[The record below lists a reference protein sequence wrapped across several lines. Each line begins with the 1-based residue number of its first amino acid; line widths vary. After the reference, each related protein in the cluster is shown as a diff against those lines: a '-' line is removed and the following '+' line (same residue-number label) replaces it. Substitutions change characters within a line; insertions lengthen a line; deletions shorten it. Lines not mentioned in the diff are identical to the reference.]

1 MFSKPISIGNNVFIG
16 EFSIILKGAHIGDGC
31 VIAANTVVTK
41 SFPANSLIGGNPAK
55 IIKTY
60 NFDKRIWI

>member
-1 MFSKPISIGNNVFIG
+1 M
-16 EFSIILKGAHIGDGC
+16 KGAHIGDGC